1 MKDFSPNSPYHL
13 VTADAEIVAD
23 GRLVVDINLH
33 EAKDLEDT
41 NESIVLVFHG
51 RPLLSLTWAE
61 ARELAAAIT
70 KVEEVARVG

>member
-13 VTADAEIVAD
+13 VTADAEVVAD
-23 GRLVVDINLH
+23 GQVVVDLILH
-33 EAKDLEDT
+33 EGEDLEGT
-41 NESIVLVFHG
+41 NESIAIVLHG